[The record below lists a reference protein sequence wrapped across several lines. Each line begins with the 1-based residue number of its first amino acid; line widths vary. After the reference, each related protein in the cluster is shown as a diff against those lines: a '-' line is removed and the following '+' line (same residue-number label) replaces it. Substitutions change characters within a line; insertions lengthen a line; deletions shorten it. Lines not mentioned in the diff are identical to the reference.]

1 MNQVLKNVM
10 PFPFLPHS
18 DPVYMPN
25 LYMLNALSCCCV
37 IGWLDICINKLW
49 NSCVCIY
56 KNNSGH
62 I

>member
-1 MNQVLKNVM
+1 MNQVLKNLM

-37 IGWLDICINKLW
+37 IG
-49 NSCVCIY
+49 
-56 KNNSGH
+56 
-62 I
+62 